1 MSKEERAAALIT
13 QAMRRLVW
21 MRKYGECS
29 QGERGGEGATVT
41 VTSRP
46 VVAMDAE
53 QASQTWL
60 PLPPFFF
67 IPPPPLTGPELE
79 RARNRS
85 ATVIQMFWRRH
96 SACRLVADMRRQREE
111 ERVAALEAQRQK
123 AAVEMQ
129 VRP

>member
-1 MSKEERAAALIT
+1 MVSAVK
-13 QAMRRLVW
+13 
-21 MRKYGECS
+21 G
-29 QGERGGEGATVT
+29 RGGEKERSDSDGDSQ
-41 VTSRP
+41 TSCGD
-46 VVAMDAE
+46 MDAE
-53 QASQTWL
+53 QAAQTWL
-60 PLPPFFF
+60 PFPPSSF
-67 IPPPPLTGPELE
+67 IPTGTLSPLTGPELE
-79 RARNRS
+79 RARSRS